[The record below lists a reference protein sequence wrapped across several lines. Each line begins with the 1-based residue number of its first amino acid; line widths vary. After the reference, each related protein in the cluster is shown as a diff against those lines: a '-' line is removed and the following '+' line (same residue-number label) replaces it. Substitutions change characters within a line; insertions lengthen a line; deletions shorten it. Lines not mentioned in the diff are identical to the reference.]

1 MALRKRGNS
10 YYCYWREGGKHY
22 QKCVGTDLRYAKIKQ
37 AEIEKRLIDK
47 KNGLQ
52 QDLPWK
58 EFVGKFLM
66 FSQSNVAK
74 DTIVRMKT
82 VFNNFDKTLQIRM
95 LSDLTPELLEEFKLA
110 RKNLGLQATTINR
123 EITTIK
129 TAMKQAAV
137 WGYISPNIFGIRKL
151 PEVKKHPVFFTE
163 SEIATMLNFA
173 DPYWRAVIY
182 LGVYAG
188 LRRGEILNLTWGK
201 IDFKRKVL
209 KIATSEEWHPKDRE
223 ERDIPIH
230 PDLGHY
236 LNLWKKI
243 SNPSDSDR
251 VIRWNGRNNI
261 FSRNFVRMIRKAGIK
276 TGSLHSL
283 RHSFASH
290 LAMQGVDL
298 NKIREMMGHSS
309 IITTQIYANHLPSSL
324 PDAIGKFPSIRLDA
338 KKEGTSENGIEDSKS
353 NGEPGSIP

>member
-22 QKCVGTDLRYAKIKQ
+22 QKCVGSDLRYAKIKQ
-37 AEIEKRLIDK
+37 AEIEKRIIDK

-58 EFVGKFLM
+58 EFIDKYLT

-74 DTIVRMKT
+74 DTIVRMRV
-82 VFNNFDKTLQIRM
+82 VFNNINRTLQIRM
-95 LSDLTPELLEEFKLA
+95 LSDFTPEVLEEFKLA
-110 RKNLGLQATTINR
+110 RKNLGLEATTINR

-137 WGYISPNIFGIRKL
+137 WGYISPNVFGVRKL

-163 SEIATMLNFA
+163 PEIATMLRFA

-182 LGVYAG
+182 LGAFAG
-188 LRRGEILNLTWGK
+188 LRRGELLNLTWGK
-201 IDFKRKVL
+201 IDFERNIL
-209 KIATSEEWHPKDRE
+209 KIAANEEWYPKDRE
-223 ERDIPIH
+223 ERDIPMH
-230 PDLGHY
+230 PDLAGY
-236 LNLWKKI
+236 LGRWKKI
-243 SNPSDSDR
+243 SDASESEK
-251 VIRWNGRNNI
+251 VIRWNGRGNI
-261 FSRNFVRMIRKAGIK
+261 FSRNFARLIRQAGIK
-276 TGSLHSL
+276 RGSLHSL

-290 LAMQGVDL
+290 LAMKGVDL

-309 IITTQIYANHLPSSL
+309 IVTTQIYAHLLPSSL
-324 PDAIGKFPSIRLDA
+324 PEAVAKFPSIKFDDA
-338 KKEGTSENGIEDSKS
+338 GDAPSS
-353 NGEPGSIP
+353 NGTDNEQPVDPPTTPT